1 MNNLEKRNILKS
13 WCLRVLMA
21 GIPLAFLVMLPEEI
35 PFRIDV
41 MRGVLMC
48 LVVYI
53 LVYPAFSKAVRH
65 TLLPKGIR
73 YALTWCA
80 LCPLL
85 WAAIA
90 AVDLFYL
97 QEMTLA
103 VAFFVIVLFLIGFW
117 FFVEVLL
124 DQSKQQKKQRR
135 SDSNEQYLTGAS
147 ETSLFL
153 TDSEQEHKTRI
164 TTFFNVLLWTSGL
177 GVTWFWVCFVL
188 TFFM

>member
-21 GIPLAFLVMLPEEI
+21 GIPLAFLVILPETI

-41 MRGVLMC
+41 LRGVLMC
-48 LVVYI
+48 LAVSI

-65 TLLPKGIR
+65 TFLPKGIR
-73 YALTWCA
+73 YTLAWCT

-103 VAFFVIVLFLIGFW
+103 TAFFVIVLFLAVFW
-117 FFVEVLL
+117 LL
-124 DQSKQQKKQRR
+124 FEASLLLTQKQLSLRKQYPT
-135 SDSNEQYLTGAS
+135 DGTAS
-147 ETSLFL
+147 EISPFL
-153 TDSEQEHKTRI
+153 TDSQEE
-164 TTFFNVLLWTSGL
+164 N
-177 GVTWFWVCFVL
+177 
-188 TFFM
+188 